1 METPAT
7 YKVDRPT
14 LTRKQITS
22 RFGYE
27 DSHPKADVLHSAYF
41 QAVASTADS
50 MIMANALG
58 MTYPMKAKELFREEI
73 DETIELAIAFTDK
86 LIERV
91 SDRCPR

>member
-14 LTRKQITS
+14 LTREQI
-22 RFGYE
+22 
-27 DSHPKADVLHSAYF
+27 LHSAYF
-41 QAVASTADS
+41 QKVASTADA

-58 MTYPMKAKELFREEI
+58 MTYPMKAKELFKEEI

-86 LIERV
+86 LIEKVGKR
-91 SDRCPR
+91 S